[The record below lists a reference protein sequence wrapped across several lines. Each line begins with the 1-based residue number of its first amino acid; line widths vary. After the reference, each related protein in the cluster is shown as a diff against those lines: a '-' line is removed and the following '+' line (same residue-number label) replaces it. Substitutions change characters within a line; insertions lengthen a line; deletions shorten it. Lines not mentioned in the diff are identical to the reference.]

1 MPTIPVRRLIPE
13 TASIQPE
20 EPQPH
25 SGSGSS
31 PASIFGLVSP
41 VSRAESNSMRPSRR
55 DQSAIHQPVLAHE
68 LRELLALE
76 PGLRVVDVTVGAG
89 GHSRQ
94 ILEQIR
100 PGGLLIGVDR
110 DPMML
115 QFAGKELGVPAN
127 DVILVQ
133 SSYVAIPEILAEQQI
148 AGVDRVLADL
158 GLSSD
163 QLADESRGFSF
174 HAEGPLD
181 LRFDASTGETAAE
194 LLQRASA
201 EELRRIF
208 REYGEEPFSDR
219 IAEAIIKSRRRTP
232 VHTAQQLADLVTET
246 VPRRRESAKH
256 PATLVFQ
263 ALRIAVNDELQQVS
277 ELVGLILP
285 RVVVSGGRVA
295 IITFHS
301 LEDRIVKRAF
311 RDKSVWQPVNTKPVT
326 ASSVERRQN
335 PRSRSAKLRVAVRA

>member
-1 MPTIPVRRLIPE
+1 MPTVPALRLVPE
-13 TASIQPE
+13 SVSIQSDEPE
-20 EPQPH
+20 PH
-25 SGSGSS
+25 SGDGSS
-31 PASIFGLVSP
+31 TAFVFGFVSP
-41 VSRAESNSMRPSRR
+41 VSWAKSNSMRPSRR

-76 PGLRVVDVTVGAG
+76 PGLRVVDATVGAG

-115 QFAGKELGVPAN
+115 QFAGKELGVPTN

-133 SSYVAIPEILAEQQI
+133 SSYVAIPDILAERQI

-181 LRFDASTGETAAE
+181 LRFDASTGETAAQ

-201 EELRRIF
+201 DELCRIF
-208 REYGEEPFSDR
+208 REYGEEPFSER
-219 IAEAIIKSRRRTP
+219 IAEAIVKSRRRTP
-232 VHTAQQLADLVTET
+232 VCTARQLADLVTEA

-256 PATLVFQ
+256 AATLVFQ
-263 ALRIAVNDELQQVS
+263 ALRIAVNDELQQVA
-277 ELVGLILP
+277 ELAGVILP
-285 RVVVSGGRVA
+285 QVVVSGGRAA

-311 RDKSVWQPVNTKPVT
+311 RDKSVWQPVNAKPVT

>member
-1 MPTIPVRRLIPE
+1 MSGEPE
-13 TASIQPE
+13 PGFGNCSRE
-20 EPQPH
+20 V
-25 SGSGSS
+25 
-31 PASIFGLVSP
+31 FVVGLVSP
-41 VSRAESNSMRPSRR
+41 VSRAESYPMRPSRR

-68 LRELLALE
+68 LREFLALK
-76 PGLRVVDVTVGAG
+76 PGLCVVDATVGAG
-89 GHSRQ
+89 GHSHQ

-115 QFAGKELGVPAN
+115 QFAEKELGAPTK

-133 SSYVAIPEILAEQQI
+133 SSYVAIPDILAERKI

-163 QLADESRGFSF
+163 QLADVSRGFSF
-174 HAEGPLD
+174 HAAGPLD
-181 LRFDASTGETAAE
+181 LRFDVSTGESAAQ
-194 LLQRASA
+194 LLRRASA
-201 EELRRIF
+201 DELSRIF
-208 REYGEEPFSDR
+208 REYGEEPFSER
-219 IAEAIIKSRRRTP
+219 IAGAIIKSRRRTP
-232 VHTAQQLADLVTET
+232 VRTARQLADLVTDT
-246 VPRRRESAKH
+246 VPRRRGSTKH

-277 ELVGLILP
+277 ELVDVVLP
-285 RVVVSGGRVA
+285 QVVVSGGRAA

-301 LEDRIVKRAF
+301 LEDRTVKRAF
-311 RDKSVWQPVNTKPVT
+311 RDKSVWQPVNAKPVT

-335 PRSRSAKLRVAVRA
+335 PRSRSAKLRVAVRV